1 MNHSQNTYLY
11 FERLDVW
18 RVSLEMV
25 RLAQLVA
32 DGVPGKSGE
41 LSDQLRRSSQSVVAN
56 LAEGMGKVGKDR
68 LRYNRVALG
77 SAYET
82 GAHLGIALTLGFV
95 QPSAHDELHALIVR
109 VVSMLTRMTR

>member
-1 MNHSQNTYLY
+1 MNHSLFY

-18 RVSLEMV
+18 RVAMEVVGLT
-25 RLAQLVA
+25 AAVA

-41 LSDQLRRSSQSVVAN
+41 LADQMRRASQSVVAN
-56 LAEGMGKVGKDR
+56 LAEGMGKFGKDR
-68 LRYNRVALG
+68 LRYNRTALG

-82 GAHLGIALTLGFV
+82 AAHLEIAMRLGFV
-95 QPSAHDELHALIVR
+95 QAAAHAELRSLLLR